1 MQLNISKYIDKYR
14 PQINALLLRL
24 KPIKDYWLRLSGR
37 DQQVL
42 MIVGALI
49 AMMLIGLLISSAIS
63 FNNSLKADYAMLSA
77 QRMDSQLIA
86 KQYKD
91 LSQITPNDFSS
102 VNSDRIKGDAQQILD
117 SKDSEIIFAD
127 NTLSVGATNVK
138 FESLMLFL
146 DQLRKSYGLFP
157 AKLKITR
164 LGSSGYVAFN
174 ATFNNVEQQ

>member
-1 MQLNISKYIDKYR
+1 M
-14 PQINALLLRL
+14 
-24 KPIKDYWLRLSGR
+24 KPVRDYWLRLSQR

-42 MIVGALI
+42 IIVGAIVVL
-49 AMMLIGLLISSAIS
+49 MMIILVISSAIS
-63 FNNSLKADYAMLSA
+63 FKNSLKADYTMLSA
-77 QRMDSQLIA
+77 RRMDSQLIA

-117 SKDSEIIFAD
+117 TKDSEIIFAD
-127 NTLSVGATNVK
+127 NTLSIKAANVK

-164 LGSSGYVAFN
+164 LGSAGYVAFN
-174 ATFNNVEQQ
+174 ATFNDVEQQ